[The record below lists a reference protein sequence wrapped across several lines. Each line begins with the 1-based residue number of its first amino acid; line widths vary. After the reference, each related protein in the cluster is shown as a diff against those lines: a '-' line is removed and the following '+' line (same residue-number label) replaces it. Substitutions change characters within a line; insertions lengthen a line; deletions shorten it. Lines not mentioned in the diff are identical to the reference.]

1 MRQKPEAIC
10 TVALIVINIA
20 VFLIL
25 TVFGDTEDAAFMLGH
40 GAMYEPYITEYLP
53 ACSFISESAICSTIW
68 SCSVLSV
75 GIWNLRSERY
85 AS

>member
-40 GAMYEPYITEYLP
+40 GAMYEPYITEGHEYYRNFPLCIASAP
-53 ACSFISESAICSTIW
+53 ERGISRPSMHGVQVSPIP
-68 SCSVLSV
+68 L
-75 GIWNLRSERY
+75 
-85 AS
+85 